1 MAIANFNNLF
11 DSDYIKEL
19 VNRNSNKLVDELYY
33 HLTDNDI
40 SFSYDKLYDMVYD
53 YVASLVK
60 KDLSTF
66 YENTTDKY
74 NNMFKLLSDNL
85 EYVRSN
91 GTFEGKN
98 VDESAMYAKD
108 LIEQVDIN
116 MEQFNGEHQYYDMD
130 NYYDELSN
138 KIKNLL
144 AIYNKEDCYQEM
156 KQVIEKA
163 KDKNNSDCS
172 LEYSDS
178 SIKSFKAIQEINYEI
193 LSSINTAKKEKE
205 EDKEVKNENESIDKK
220 LRLEKRFMDNL
231 AKFENKSGQ
240 SSISYG
246 DNGDII
252 SDYINS
258 NTVISC
264 PFMTDTI
271 CRFKL
276 DDPEIYVD
284 FINFFNSKER
294 GVKYNTYD
302 CIQEFLDG
310 VFGKWGDFVNRDNI
324 YQNHNNNDEIASI
337 KDFYGNN
344 SAGPIE
350 RAALAHNCMKLLG
363 VNDYLVLGGIRKDND
378 KTFTPYAY
386 NVVQNVKGAFMLYD
400 SFDPVKLE
408 DGNTV
413 ARGSVI
419 SDLNDIANFSS
430 FSLNFSSFVHNVS
443 KIENHKNEYIS
454 PNYYKN
460 MNNNLSSKADEMI
473 RQMEQGID
481 VLGTGE
487 YNNQNTNGRQKGYT
501 MIGIVCLLSIISSIG
516 IIILGVMLR

>member
-1 MAIANFNNLF
+1 MAIANFNDLF

-33 HLTDNDI
+33 HLTDNGI

-53 YVASLVK
+53 YVASPVK
-60 KDLSTF
+60 KDLSIL
-66 YENTTDKY
+66 YENITDKY

-108 LIEQVDIN
+108 LIEQVDMN
-116 MEQFNGEHQYYDMD
+116 MEQFKGEHQYYDMD

-220 LRLEKRFMDNL
+220 ARLEKRFMDNL

-264 PFMTDTI
+264 PFMTDTN

-294 GVKYNTYD
+294 GVKYNTYN

-310 VFGKWGDFVNRDNI
+310 VFGKWGDFVIRDKI

-363 VNDYLVLGGIRKDND
+363 AEDYLVLGGIRKDND
-378 KTFTPYAY
+378 QVFTPYAY
-386 NVVQNVKGAFMLYD
+386 NVVKNVKGNFMLYD
-400 SFDPVKLE
+400 PFDAVKLE
-408 DGNTV
+408 DGNTI
-413 ARGSVI
+413 ARA
-419 SDLNDIANFSS
+419 DLIENLHDINDFNSHS
-430 FSLNFSSFVHNVS
+430 FEFKSFLHNVS
-443 KIENHKNEYIS
+443 KYDNHKNEYIS

-481 VLGTGE
+481 VEGTGE
-487 YNNQNTNGRQKGYT
+487 YNNQNTYSKQMGYT
-501 MIGIVCLLSIISSIG
+501 MFGIVGLISIISIIGIV
-516 IIILGVMLR
+516 ILGVMFR

>member
-1 MAIANFNNLF
+1 MSANFNYIF
-11 DSDYIKEL
+11 DSDYIKGL
-19 VNRNSNKLVDELYY
+19 INRNSNKLVDELYY
-33 HLTDNDI
+33 HLTDNGI
-40 SFSYDKLYDMVYD
+40 SISENQLYDMIDEYI
-53 YVASLVK
+53 ATPIK
-60 KDLSTF
+60 KDIGKF
-66 YENTTDKY
+66 YDDNADRY
-74 NNMFKLLSDNL
+74 NNTFKLLNDNL
-85 EYVRSN
+85 EYVHAN
-91 GTFEGKN
+91 GTLEGKD
-98 VDESAMYAKD
+98 VDESSAYVKD
-108 LIEQVDIN
+108 MISSVDFTIDS
-116 MEQFNGEHQYYDMD
+116 FRGSREHYNMD
-130 NYYDELSN
+130 NYYEELLG
-138 KIKNLL
+138 KIKSLL
-144 AIYNKEDCYQEM
+144 AIYEKEDCYYEM
-156 KQVIEKA
+156 KHVIEKA

-172 LEYSDS
+172 LEYSDA
-178 SIKSFKAIQEINYEI
+178 SIKSLKAIQEINYEI
-193 LSSINTAKKEKE
+193 LSNINTAKKEKE

-220 LRLEKRFMDNL
+220 SRLEKRFMDNL
-231 AKFENKSGQ
+231 AKFETKSGQ

-246 DNGDII
+246 NNGDII

-264 PFMTDTI
+264 PFMTDTN

-294 GVKYNTYD
+294 GVKYNTYN

-363 VNDYLVLGGIRKDND
+363 AEDYLVLGGIRKDND
-378 KTFTPYAY
+378 QVFTPYAY
-386 NVVQNVKGAFMLYD
+386 NVVKNVKGNFMLYD
-400 SFDPVKLE
+400 PFDAVKLE
-408 DGNTV
+408 DGNTI
-413 ARGSVI
+413 ARA
-419 SDLNDIANFSS
+419 DLIENLHDINDFNSHS
-430 FSLNFSSFVHNVS
+430 FEFKSFLHNVS
-443 KIENHKNEYIS
+443 KYDNHKNEYIS

-481 VLGTGE
+481 VEGTGE
-487 YNNQNTNGRQKGYT
+487 YNNQNTYSKQMGYT
-501 MIGIVCLLSIISSIG
+501 MFGIVGLISIISIIGIV
-516 IIILGVMLR
+516 ILGVMFR